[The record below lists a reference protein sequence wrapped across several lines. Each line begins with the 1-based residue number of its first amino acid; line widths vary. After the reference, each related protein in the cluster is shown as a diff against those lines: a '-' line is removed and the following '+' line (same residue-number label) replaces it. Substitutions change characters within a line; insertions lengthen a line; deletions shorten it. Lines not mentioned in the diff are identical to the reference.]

1 MSLAILNPGLCLVL
15 IFRLFPMLA
24 SVRFLVIGFLFS
36 HVASAQM
43 YTADMSS
50 SEWKLS
56 SNPFACSLTH
66 TIPVFG
72 KAVFSRKAGG
82 AEVFYLESTGK
93 VALPVGVAGAE
104 TLPPQ
109 WRNDLVPVALG
120 AFPVVAGNQPIHLSS
135 TQIAPTVVQ
144 LTAGMNVMYSSQP
157 IVSASSSPSIM
168 RVVLNAKNFA
178 AGYKSYQKCIADIIP
193 YSFAQVAR
201 TTINYAEKPEGLT
214 PANKSELAKIARYIK
229 ADPNVVGIFVDSHS
243 DNSATPEANEALSK
257 QEAEWVAAYLVE
269 QGVAADKITTR
280 WHGDKFVI
288 ADNKTASGRAQ
299 NRRVTV
305 RLEDEA
311 AHKEFMKKE
320 EEKRKA
326 EEQAAQEKSNA
337 EKNQAD
343 NKSAATSAGSST
355 SSKGKMTP
363 EEISRM
369 VEGFNLKNP
378 KQP

>member
-1 MSLAILNPGLCLVL
+1 MVLSFRVLSLSVVL
-15 IFRLFPMLA
+15 AWLWLA
-24 SVRFLVIGFLFS
+24 NN
-36 HVASAQM
+36 AYAQM
-43 YTADMSS
+43 YGADMVS
-50 SEWKLS
+50 SEWKVS
-56 SNPFACSLTH
+56 ANPFACSLTH
-66 TIPVFG
+66 NIPVFG

-82 AEVFYLESTGK
+82 ADLFYLESAGK
-93 VALPVGVAGAE
+93 VVFPVGVAGAE

-109 WRNDLVPVALG
+109 WRNDLVPVPLG
-120 AFPVVAGNQPIHLSS
+120 AFSVVAGNQPININP
-135 TQIAPTVVQ
+135 TQAAPIIAQ

-157 IVSASSSPSIM
+157 IINGSSTPSII

-178 AGYKSYQKCIADIIP
+178 AGYKAYQKCIGDIIP

-201 TTINYAEKPEGLT
+201 TTINYAEKPDGLT
-214 PANKSELAKIARYIK
+214 PANKAELSKVARYVK
-229 ADPNVVGIFVDSHS
+229 ADSNVVGVFVDGHS
-243 DNSATPEANEALSK
+243 DNSAGSAEASEAISK
-257 QEAEWVAAYLVE
+257 QEAEWITAYLVE

-288 ADNKTASGRAQ
+288 ADNKIAAGRAK

-326 EEQAAQEKSNA
+326 DEKADEKASAQNTAVDHKKTDAGTA
-337 EKNQAD
+337 EN
-343 NKSAATSAGSST
+343 TSA

-369 VEGFNLKNP
+369 VEGYDLKNP
-378 KQP
+378 GKQP

>member
-1 MSLAILNPGLCLVL
+1 MLGTSLVYRLALMAFSFRVLPFCKVFFCLL
-15 IFRLFPMLA
+15 LA
-24 SVRFLVIGFLFS
+24 GNV
-36 HVASAQM
+36 HAQM
-43 YTADMSS
+43 YSADMAS
-50 SEWKLS
+50 SEWKVS

-66 TIPVFG
+66 NIPVFG
-72 KAVFSRKAGG
+72 KAVFSRKTGG
-82 AEVFYLESTGK
+82 AEAFYLESQGK
-93 VALPVGVAGAE
+93 VTFPGAVAGAE

-109 WRNDLVPVALG
+109 WRNDLVPVPLG
-120 AFPVVAGNQPIHLSS
+120 AVKVVTGNQPISL
-135 TQIAPTVVQ
+135 TPAQMAPLVAQ

-157 IVSASSSPSIM
+157 FVSTSSGSSIM

-178 AGYKSYQKCIADIIP
+178 AGYKTYQKCIADIIP

-201 TTINYAEKPEGLT
+201 TSINYPEKPDALT
-214 PANKSELAKIARYIK
+214 AANKAELSKVARYIK
-229 ADPNVVGIFVDSHS
+229 ADPAVVGVFVDGHS
-243 DNSATPEANEALSK
+243 DNSRTSDANDAISK

-288 ADNKTASGRAQ
+288 ADNKIAAGRAQ

-326 EEQAAQEKSNA
+326 DEKANTEKSLA
-337 EKNQAD
+337 ESKKTEA
-343 NKSAATSAGSST
+343 SST
-355 SSKGKMTP
+355 ASNSSSSKAKMSP

-369 VEGFNLKNP
+369 VEGYDLNKP
-378 KQP
+378 K